1 MLKEEEFDL
10 NDLSVFF
17 GVKIND
23 LVCMYLKEIGCVD
36 LLLVEEEINLV
47 KCIEEGD
54 EEVKC
59 CFVEVNLCFVVSIV
73 KCYVGCGML
82 FFDLI

>member
-1 MLKEEEFDL
+1 MD
-10 NDLSVFF
+10 
-17 GVKIND
+17 
-23 LVCMYLKEIGCVD
+23 
-36 LLLVEEEINLV
+36 EEIVLV
-47 KCIEEGD
+47 KCIEVGD
-54 EEVKC
+54 IEVKG